1 MPDDVKRPE
10 RAYGGET
17 YHGLPSLKR
26 SFWGFPVGAYI
37 FLGGMCGAA
46 QVLATLGQGL
56 DRRVGGTVLRN
67 ARLLSL
73 GGSTVGAGLLIWDLY
88 TPQRF
93 YNMFRIFR
101 ATSPMSI
108 GTYVFGAF
116 SLSSAVGAAAE
127 LFSARLGRKG
137 GRVLRRAADVAQVP
151 AALSGAGMS
160 VYTAA
165 LLAATSTPLWAA
177 APRGLGARFGAGSV
191 AAGAAALSL
200 GERAGGGRETADALD
215 RIALLAGLADIAATL
230 WHEAAVRKAGVHLP
244 ARAAAA
250 GLGAAALQKA
260 VPVASYGLSRVLPPR
275 FAGRLSV
282 LSSLALLA
290 GGLLTRG
297 HIVEAGNATADAPR
311 TTLRFAQPENLPRTG
326 MARRQQG
333 RRLGTP
339 A

>member
-1 MPDDVKRPE
+1 MLDDTTRPG
-10 RAYGGET
+10 RPYGGET

-46 QVLATLGQGL
+46 QVLTTLGQGL
-56 DRRVGGTVLRN
+56 DRRTGGTV
-67 ARLLSL
+67 
-73 GGSTVGAGLLIWDLY
+73 LLIWDLY

-116 SLSSAVGAAAE
+116 SLSSAVGAVAE
-127 LFSARLGRKG
+127 LFSARLGRKR
-137 GRVLRRAADVAQVP
+137 GRVLRQAADLAQVP

-215 RIALLAGLADIAATL
+215 RIALLAGL
-230 WHEAAVRKAGVHLP
+230 
-244 ARAAAA
+244 
-250 GLGAAALQKA
+250 GAAALQRV
-260 VPVASYGLSRVLPPR
+260 VPVASYGLSRILPPR
-275 FAGRLSV
+275 FAGKLSV

-290 GGLLTRG
+290 GGLLTRA
-297 HIVEAGNATADAPR
+297 HIVEAGNATADAAR
-311 TTLRFAQPENLPRTG
+311 TTLRFAQPENLPRSG
-326 MARRQQG
+326 MT
-333 RRLGTP
+333 RRLQRRRSDTR